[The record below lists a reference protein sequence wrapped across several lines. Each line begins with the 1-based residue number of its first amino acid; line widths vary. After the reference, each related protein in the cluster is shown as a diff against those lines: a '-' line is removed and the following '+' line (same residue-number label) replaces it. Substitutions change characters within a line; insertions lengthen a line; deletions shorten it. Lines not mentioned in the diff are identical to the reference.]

1 MEIRIYKGKIFVRIN
16 FISSCIAVT
25 TNYRFQKIA
34 KNQLCQITRVV
45 LHLYTFVV
53 GGKYI

>member
-1 MEIRIYKGKIFVRIN
+1 MQIK

-34 KNQLCQITRVV
+34 KNQLGQITRVV
-45 LHLYTFVV
+45 LHLYTFLV